1 MKKINTLKLTISDYD
16 SSRVQAFCREIEDL
30 CPLQINLL

>member
-16 SSRVQAFCREIEDL
+16 SSRVQAFRREIEEFS
-30 CPLQINLL
+30 PLQINLL